1 MASQGLVEPTEEWA
15 ELELRLEWPEQ
26 VEYERIRPS
35 AVFGRSVAE
44 RSRQTGTPETTIH
57 RRISSFKSYG
67 MRGLF
72 ELEEVE
78 DKSRLDP
85 EVQGLILNLKSEY
98 PPMRDNEIAT
108 ICYVRFGEPTSWQD
122 R

>member
-1 MASQGLVEPTEEWA
+1 
-15 ELELRLEWPEQ
+15 
-26 VEYERIRPS
+26 
-35 AVFGRSVAE
+35 
-44 RSRQTGTPETTIH
+44 
-57 RRISSFKSYG
+57 

-72 ELEEVE
+72 DLEEVE

-85 EVQGLILNLKSEY
+85 EVQGLIVSLKSEY

-108 ICYVRFGEPTSWQD
+108 ICYVRFGRTASWQD